1 MTNAHYPNEND
12 AEQYE
17 EKPAD
22 SPLLRLPNQSFQ
34 AVGKFKQALAAIWRP
49 IKNRTS
55 RILSWFSDKFKDLT
69 FSQWCYFIAAAM
81 LLSFLTETQEDDDYL
96 LVVGIVAGFG
106 LLRELWQ
113 IFMRIWEHT
122 FGKGV
127 LFVLYASTANIALA
141 VSALKIN
148 AISGI
153 EPQTF
158 VFTMGFTTMLML
170 PFWILLASVIFL
182 GSAIVLLS
190 LWSFLSFLLRLF
202 RIRLKTLWQDKSFAL
217 LTMWM
222 RIIFIPCLI
231 YVMWQFLEPYMEQ
244 LDVFDDTPI
253 FDAQAIAQMP
263 EDEFISLANKLKNSG
278 EQPLSIEDEATLNE
292 LGISRAQRMMLRN
305 MSNEDLN
312 KLVETIKSGQ
322 LDNLLES
329 SPEQAIPQ
337 TKTLFPGVTVTT
349 SENQQDTEEK
359 SLTEAAT
366 EATESTEVASEET
379 EEKDSEEKNTRTLDK
394 LIAGF
399 IYQFEAYRFSAC
411 RKAANQ
417 RVLTID
423 ENTIFVIERD
433 NSQELGYKFSV
444 APCIPAWSD
453 E

>member
-1 MTNAHYPNEND
+1 MANTQNTPGD
-12 AEQYE
+12 
-17 EKPAD
+17 D
-22 SPLLRLPNQSFQ
+22 SPAAEAIHTEETLLKLPRPPL
-34 AVGKFKQALAAIWRP
+34 AKIAALKHAIWAVLAR
-49 IKNRTS
+49 IKNRVS
-55 RILSWFSDKFKDLT
+55 RFLGWFSDKFRDLT

-81 LLSFLTETQEDDDYL
+81 LLSFLSEPQENDDYM
-96 LVVGIVAGFG
+96 LVVGVIAGFG

-170 PFWILLASVIFL
+170 PFWILLASVLFL

-190 LWSFLSFLLRLF
+190 LWSLLSFVLRLF
-202 RIRLKTLWQDKSFAL
+202 RIRLKTLWQDKSFAI

-222 RIIFIPCLI
+222 RIVFIPFLI
-231 YVMWQFLEPYMEQ
+231 IVMVKFIEPYIEQ

-263 EDEFISLANKLKNSG
+263 EEEFISLANKLKNSG
-278 EQPLSIEDEATLNE
+278 EQPLSSEDEATLDE
-292 LGISRAQRMMLRN
+292 LGISGAQRLMIRN
-305 MSNEDLN
+305 MSDEDLN
-312 KLVETIKSGQ
+312 KLVATIKSGE
-322 LDNLLES
+322 LDNLLEPG
-329 SPEQAIPQ
+329 PEQKTTE

-349 SENQQDTEEK
+349 VENQQE
-359 SLTEAAT
+359 
-366 EATESTEVASEET
+366 SEEQALSDST
-379 EEKDSEEKNTRTLDK
+379 PDDTKSALDESEPEDSEEKNTRTLDK

-411 RKAANQ
+411 KKAENQ

-423 ENTIFVIERD
+423 ENTIFVIEKD
-433 NSQELGYKFSV
+433 KTQDLGYRFSV
-444 APCIPAWSD
+444 APCIPGWSD